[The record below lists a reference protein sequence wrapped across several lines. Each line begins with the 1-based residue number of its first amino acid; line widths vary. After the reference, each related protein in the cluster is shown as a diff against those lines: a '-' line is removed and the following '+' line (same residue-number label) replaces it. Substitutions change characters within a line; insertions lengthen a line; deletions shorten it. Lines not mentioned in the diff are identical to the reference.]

1 MKLSLKASISF
12 HCVCSLERTAG
23 KGVLIILLRWFSN
36 RTGTS
41 VDDGARNQ
49 TTSLTNGRVPN
60 WVAEVEFSPF
70 RALSRSQI
78 TFSFCCQITLFLKP
92 QWLLPN
98 SELKQRRRRRRR
110 QRERQKRN
118 RYTLAKQQL
127 CTCITLFCT
136 FVCRHCTTTTWKSS
150 KFYVFWRMWTQESDF
165 LSPFLN
171 FHTVFWNSSPGK
183 NCQIAN
189 RTRWNKRD
197 KVWSN
202 SNPLLSD
209 VSVAVAIVVGLP
221 NVSWLTT
228 PWRLP
233 TSPSTSPGDSS
244 SFCFWLGILWNT
256 QV

>member
-12 HCVCSLERTAG
+12 HCVCSLEWTAG

-49 TTSLTNGRVPN
+49 TTSLTNGRAPN
-60 WVAEVEFSPF
+60 WVPEVEFSPF
-70 RALSRSQI
+70 RALSRRQM

-136 FVCRHCTTTTWKSS
+136 FVWRHYTISTWN
-150 KFYVFWRMWTQESDF
+150 F
-165 LSPFLN
+165 LISRFLEDVN
-171 FHTVFWNSSPGK
+171 
-183 NCQIAN
+183 A
-189 RTRWNKRD
+189 RRWLSFSFPELRY
-197 KVWSN
+197 S
-202 SNPLLSD
+202 LLEFIS
-209 VSVAVAIVVGLP
+209 
-221 NVSWLTT
+221 
-228 PWRLP
+228 RKKLP
-233 TSPSTSPGDSS
+233 TFDESNEMD
-244 SFCFWLGILWNT
+244 
-256 QV
+256 

>member
-1 MKLSLKASISF
+1 MNLVPWNSASGEFAYNWQSKWVGIIGIKT
-12 HCVCSLERTAG
+12 ERTQIHFLSD
-23 KGVLIILLRWFSN
+23 VL
-36 RTGTS
+36 TA
-41 VDDGARNQ
+41 VA
-49 TTSLTNGRVPN
+49 SLD
-60 WVAEVEFSPF
+60 
-70 RALSRSQI
+70 
-78 TFSFCCQITLFLKP
+78 LKV
-92 QWLLPN
+92 PN

-118 RYTLAKQQL
+118 RYTVAKQQL

-189 RTRWNKRD
+189 RTRCNKRD

-228 PWRLP
+228 PWPLS
-233 TSPSTSPGDSS
+233 TSPSTSPVILHRFVFGWVSCGIPKCKFGA
-244 SFCFWLGILWNT
+244 FCFIWPNT
-256 QV
+256 SSRP